1 MSDKNLSDSEFEEL
15 LSVSMGDA
23 PPESVVDDVTP
34 WKRAMSRVV
43 AGLALC
49 TITLNFLGLNYILP
63 AIGVVLMLLGFR
75 SLRRE
80 NGWFM
85 TCYVISMLRT
95 ATVFV
100 SLILNTVTT
109 ARVEISIPRVDE
121 ILTVSV
127 LILKF
132 VLFFCLWRGI
142 IGVQRKSSEAEPKA
156 NGAVALMVWYVI
168 MCLLALWQY
177 EGIIIM
183 LLMLI
188 LYIFIIRSLIKT
200 YNALNETGYMI
211 AAAPVK
217 LSDKW
222 LCLGIATVTVVGCI
236 CGYAFFGSYDMDWS
250 EVDLDEHSTLEETK
264 QQLLTLGFPEDVL
277 NDLTAED
284 IAACEGAVQVVVD
297 KSYEQFGLVDESEDE
312 FYGGKNRLTIT
323 GIGVLLPD
331 ERETWMIFHHF
342 CWTGQTT
349 FYGTEALQIWTTARD
364 VSQGWTETG
373 YLSGRVLYDDGGKSY
388 AAPFHFLGKQ
398 SFSQDTM
405 FWGTQESTDIF
416 AAFSMPNGVRAQRG
430 YVAYEVAELEDG
442 YIISSWI
449 NYTHQQT
456 WLQYPAKTAMESRIE
471 GSWSSNNGAFSTVQD
486 ALQFYPHDGEIEMIS

>member
-1 MSDKNLSDSEFEEL
+1 MSDKNLSGNEFEEL
-15 LSVSMGDA
+15 LSVSIGDA
-23 PPESVVDDVTP
+23 PPESVINDVTP
-34 WKRAMSRVV
+34 WKMAMSRVV

-85 TCYVISMLRT
+85 TCYVISIIRT

-109 ARVEISIPRVDE
+109 ARVEIPSPRVDE

-127 LILKF
+127 LILNF

-142 IGVQRKSSEAEPKA
+142 LAVQRKSSEAEPKA
-156 NGAVALMVWYVI
+156 KGAGALMVWYVI

-177 EGIIIM
+177 QGIIIM
-183 LLMLI
+183 VLMLI
-188 LYIFIIRSLIKT
+188 SYIFIIRSLIKT
-200 YNALNETGYMI
+200 YNTLNETGYMI

-222 LCLGIATVTVVGCI
+222 ICLGIAAVTVVGCI
-236 CGYAFFGSYDMDWS
+236 CGYVFFNSYDMDWS
-250 EVDLDEHSTLEETK
+250 EVDPNEHSTLEETK

-297 KSYEQFGLVDESEDE
+297 KSSEQFGLIDESEDE
-312 FYGGKNRLTIT
+312 FYNKNRLAIT
-323 GIGVLLPD
+323 GIGVQLSN

-342 CWTGQTT
+342 RWTGQAT
-349 FYGTEALQIWTTARD
+349 FYGTESLQIWTTARD
-364 VSQGWTETG
+364 VSEGWTDTG
-373 YLSGRVLYDDGGKSY
+373 YLSGRVLYDDGKSY

-398 SFSQDTM
+398 SFSHDTM
-405 FWGTQESTDIF
+405 FWGTRESTDIF
-416 AAFSMPNGVRAQRG
+416 AAFSIPNGVQARRG

-449 NYTHQQT
+449 NYTHQLS
-456 WLQYPAKTAMESRIE
+456 WFQYPAKTAMEARIE
-471 GSWSSNNGAFSTVQD
+471 SPWIGKNGAFSTVQD
-486 ALQFYPHDGEIEMIS
+486 ALQFYPHDGDIEMIS

>member
-373 YLSGRVLYDDGGKSY
+373 YLSGRVLYDDGDKSY

-456 WLQYPAKTAMESRIE
+456 WLQYPAMTAMESRMAN
-471 GSWSSNNGAFSTVQD
+471 SWSEAGAFLTLQD
-486 ALQFYPHDGEIEMIS
+486 ALQFYPHDGDIEMIS

>member
-1 MSDKNLSDSEFEEL
+1 MSDKNLSDNEFEEL
-15 LSVSMGDA
+15 LSVSIGDT
-23 PPESVVDDVTP
+23 PPEGVINDVTP

-85 TCYVISMLRT
+85 TCYVISIIRT

-109 ARVEISIPRVDE
+109 ARVEISSPRVDE
-121 ILTVSV
+121 FLTVSV
-127 LILKF
+127 LILNF

-142 IGVQRKSSEAEPKA
+142 LTVQRKCSEAEPKA
-156 NGAVALMVWYVI
+156 KGAAALMVWYVI

-177 EGIIIM
+177 QGIIIM
-183 LLMLI
+183 VLMLI
-188 LYIFIIRSLIKT
+188 SYIFIIRSLIKT
-200 YNALNETGYMI
+200 YNALSETGYMI

-222 LCLGIATVTVVGCI
+222 ICLGIAAVTVVGCI
-236 CGYAFFGSYDMDWS
+236 CGYVFFSSYDMEWS
-250 EVDLDEHSTLEETK
+250 EVDPSEHSTVEETK

-297 KSYEQFGLVDESEDE
+297 KSSEQFGLVNESEDE
-312 FYGGKNRLTIT
+312 FYNKNRLAIT
-323 GIGVLLPD
+323 GIGVQLSN
-331 ERETWMIFHHF
+331 ERETWIIFHHF
-342 CWTGQTT
+342 RWTGQTT
-349 FYGTEALQIWTTARD
+349 FYGTESLQIWTTARD

-373 YLSGRVLYDDGGKSY
+373 YLSGRVLYDDGKSY

-405 FWGTQESTDIF
+405 FWGTRESTDIF
-416 AAFSMPNGVRAQRG
+416 AAFSMPNGVQARRG
-430 YVAYEVAELEDG
+430 YVAYEVAELEDD

-449 NYTHQQT
+449 NYTHQLS
-456 WLQYPAKTAMESRIE
+456 WFQYPAKTAMESRLE
-471 GSWSSNNGAFSTVQD
+471 SVWSSNNGAFSTVQD
-486 ALQFYPHDGEIEMIS
+486 ALQFYPNNGEIEMIS